1 MVYNQAELHMFR
13 LTFFALAA
21 CTVLAIYKGI
31 APDFASF
38 SGSFATFCGLMA
50 IGQFY
55 RKVRPDERIASVV
68 TAVAFLMFTG
78 HVFSVLTYLHL
89 PYLVQGGDQFF
100 EQIDSHLG
108 FHWSTFVVAV
118 SDYPAICEALR
129 LVYLSSAWQIAA
141 AILALGLV
149 RRYDEIGAL
158 ALAILVGAAVTTE
171 VWALFPSSTP
181 AAFQPLPADVAARLG
196 LVVSP
201 EQGAWLARISHEGL
215 TSIGAESMVGIVGFP
230 SYHTVLTFTTLY
242 FAWTIT
248 WLRWPLA
255 LHGMLMVPAILV
267 HGSHN
272 VIDVFGGLAVTV
284 AAIVIAKRLVCYRPG
299 QLSDQLEH
307 GQPTSGRG

>member
-1 MVYNQAELHMFR
+1 MVYSLAELHMFR
-13 LTFFALAA
+13 LTFLALAA
-21 CTVLAIYKGI
+21 CFVLAIYK
-31 APDFASF
+31 DVTLDYMSF
-38 SGSFATFCGLMA
+38 SSSFATFGGFMT

-55 RKVRPDERIASVV
+55 RKVRPDERIATVV

-100 EQIDSHLG
+100 EQIDRNLG
-108 FHWSTFVVAV
+108 FNWSSFVVAV
-118 SDYPAICEALR
+118 SEYPAICEALR

-149 RRYDEIGAL
+149 RRFDEIGAL
-158 ALAILVGAAVTTE
+158 AFAILVGAAVTTE
-171 VWALFPSSTP
+171 IWAVFPSSTP
-181 AAFQPLPADVAARLG
+181 AAFQPLPAEVVARLG

-201 EQGAWLARISHEGL
+201 EQGAWLARISQEGL
-215 TSIGAESMVGIVGFP
+215 PSIGAESMVGIVGFP

-248 WLRWPLA
+248 WLRWPLG
-255 LHGMLMVPAILV
+255 LHGTLMVPAILV

-272 VIDVFGGLAVTV
+272 VIDVFGGLVVAV

-299 QLSDQLEH
+299 QLSVQLEH